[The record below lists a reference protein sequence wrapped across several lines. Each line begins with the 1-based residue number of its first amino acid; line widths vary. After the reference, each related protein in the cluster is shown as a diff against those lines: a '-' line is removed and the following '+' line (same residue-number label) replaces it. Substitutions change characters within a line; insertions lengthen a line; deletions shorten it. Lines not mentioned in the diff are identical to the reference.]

1 MLATRLSGEPGNL
14 GEEIVIALKRYGSV
28 PVEFLSRLTGRDS
41 STIERY
47 LTTLEQKKVVKRE
60 DQNVKLDVQEDQNA

>member
-1 MLATRLSGEPGNL
+1 MIATRLSGEPGNL

-28 PVEFLSRLTGRDS
+28 PVEFLSRLTGRDPL
-41 STIERY
+41 TIEKY
-47 LTTLEQKKVVKRE
+47 LTALEQKRVVKRE